1 MHRKRPKLVAIALGL
16 CLILCAVPALA
27 DGFPNNPEARSLA
40 QQGSEHLKNK
50 ELTKA
55 REVLEKALQIEPS
68 SGLIHFRLG
77 LTYSKL
83 GNNEAA
89 LREYLASLELQPHIA
104 VTAYNIGNCYQGLG
118 DLDKAREWFEKY
130 VREEPGDQLVPMAQQ
145 RIEALKRVAGKF
157 KAANKEGPDY
167 FDTLIADKGP
177 EKWSQE
183 KMPLKVFIDTGRNM
197 KDFPKEWPAIM
208 YESLQSWVQAT
219 ENRISIVAVPNADQA
234 DIYCDWTTDAKQ
246 LKANA
251 TGAESGHTDVEW
263 AMSRKDPT
271 RTRNLIRARVR
282 ILIIDSKG
290 RPIDADSLKKTCL
303 HELGHALGIDGHSGN
318 PRDIMFFGESTSCL
332 PALSKRDKATIQK
345 LYSDQTP
352 VKQQP
357 R

>member
-1 MHRKRPKLVAIALGL
+1 MLKFRNIALGL
-16 CLILCAVPALA
+16 CVTLWTACPARA
-27 DGFPNNPEARSLA
+27 DGLPQNPEARNLV
-40 QQGSEHLKNK
+40 QQAAEHLRNK
-50 ELTKA
+50 DWSKA
-55 REVLEKALQIEPS
+55 REVLERALQIEPS

-77 LTYSKL
+77 LAYSEL

-89 LREYLASLELQPHIA
+89 LKEYFVSLELQPHIA
-104 VTAYNIGNCYQGLG
+104 VAKYNIGNCYQGLG

-130 VREEPGDQLVPMAQQ
+130 VREEPGDKLVQMAQQ
-145 RIEALKRVAGKF
+145 RIEALKRVGDKF
-157 KAANKEGPDY
+157 KAANKDGADY
-167 FDTLIADKGP
+167 FDTLVGEKGP
-177 EKWSQE
+177 EKWTRE
-183 KMPLKVFIDTGRNM
+183 KMPLKVFIDTGGSIG
-197 KDFPKEWPAIM
+197 DFPKEYPALL

-219 ENRISIVAVPNADQA
+219 ANRISIVAVPNADQA

-271 RTRNLIRARVR
+271 RTRRLAKARVR
-282 ILIIDSKG
+282 ILITDSKG
-290 RPIDADSLKKTCL
+290 RAIDADTLKKTCL

-345 LYSDQTP
+345 LYSE
-352 VKQQP
+352 
-357 R
+357 